1 MVRSFDFDQAET
13 NQAGGVDQTDG
24 VVVQQSSQSDEI
36 VTVNGQPE
44 NLFMWRNVSVNAIR
58 FLPNADGF
66 AMATNRGHVIFA
78 RPKEW

>member
-1 MVRSFDFDQAET
+1 MVRSFDFDNADM
-13 NQAGGVDQTDG
+13 NQAGGQTDG
-24 VVVQQSSQSDEI
+24 DVQQQSSQSDEI
-36 VTVNGQPE
+36 VTVDGQPE

-66 AMATNRGHVIFA
+66 AIATNRGHVIFA